1 MFNKYQ
7 MHWEGKL
14 KLRSHNISYCLIEVV
29 TSAGL
34 PKLDLYSAVLFHGYN
49 SPQVDMSLYYYILY
63 WSLDFTGEAANT
75 NLIVKKFHNVTGTQS
90 SVKWHIGTV
99 RGIRQ
104 AFQGF

>member
-1 MFNKYQ
+1 MTFQGNIEIGLHAVTKYMFNKYQ

-49 SPQVDMSLYYYILY
+49 SPQVDMSLYYYTLY
-63 WSLDFTGEAANT
+63 
-75 NLIVKKFHNVTGTQS
+75 
-90 SVKWHIGTV
+90 
-99 RGIRQ
+99 
-104 AFQGF
+104 